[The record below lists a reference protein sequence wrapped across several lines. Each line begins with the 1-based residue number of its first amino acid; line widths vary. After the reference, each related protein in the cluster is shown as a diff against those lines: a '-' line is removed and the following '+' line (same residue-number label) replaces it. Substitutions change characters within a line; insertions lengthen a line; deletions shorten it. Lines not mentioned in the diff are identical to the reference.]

1 MSHLVRVSDQ
11 TYAKMCKE
19 KPPGMTQG
27 QYFDLLVE
35 NQSRAMEVQRDVSEK
50 LQKILEMLSE
60 KPASEFNKS
69 QSNKMQKNES
79 GNAGDM
85 FTELFQ
91 NERKK
96 EE

>member
-27 QYFDLLVE
+27 QYFDRLVE

-60 KPASEFNKS
+60 KPASEFSKNLS
-69 QSNKMQKNES
+69 SEIQKNES
-79 GNAGDM
+79 KNAGDM
-85 FTELFQ
+85 FVELFLD
-91 NERKK
+91 ERT
-96 EE
+96 

>member
-27 QYFDLLVE
+27 KYFDLLVE
-35 NQSRAMEVQRDVSEK
+35 NQSRAMEVQKDVSEK

-69 QSNKMQKNES
+69 LSDERQKNEN

-91 NERKK
+91 NERK
-96 EE
+96 

>member
-35 NQSRAMEVQRDVSEK
+35 NQSGSAKGCLR
-50 LQKILEMLSE
+50 KIA
-60 KPASEFNKS
+60 KDF
-69 QSNKMQKNES
+69 
-79 GNAGDM
+79 GDA
-85 FTELFQ
+85 F
-91 NERKK
+91 
-96 EE
+96 

>member
-60 KPASEFNKS
+60 KPASGFNKS
-69 QSNKMQKNES
+69 LCNERQKNEN

-91 NERKK
+91 NERK
-96 EE
+96 